1 MNKTNINKMKKLPKQ
16 PKKITPKKVIKPRK
30 KVKYN
35 YKNILIFI
43 LVLIFIAVSIKCL
56 MNTKIKNITVTGN
69 LILSDQEIIDMAGIR
84 DYPVSISNQSSKIE
98 SKLENNVLIKKATVN
113 KNLFLTKVTIKI
125 EENKPLFFY
134 NLYNKTVLESG
145 DMVSDIFNLPTVI
158 NQMPDVIY
166 DEFLTKMIQVPRD
179 VLVRISEIR
188 YYPNDIDDELFLLSM
203 NDGNYVYLTLNK
215 FESIND
221 YVEIVKSFDNKK
233 GIIHLDSGYYLEV
246 LE

>member
-16 PKKITPKKVIKPRK
+16 TKKITPKKVIKPRK

-43 LVLIFIAVSIKCL
+43 LVLAFLAILLNRLVNIR
-56 MNTKIKNITVTGN
+56 IKNITVTGN
-69 LILSDQEIIDMAGIR
+69 LMLLDQEIIDIAGIR
-84 DYPVSISNQSSKIE
+84 NYPVSISNQSSKLE
-98 SKLENNVLIKKATVN
+98 SKLENNVLIKNATVH

-134 NLYNKTVLESG
+134 SLYNKTVLESG
-145 DMVSDIFNLPTVI
+145 DMISDTFIVPTVI
-158 NQMPDVIY
+158 NQMPDIIY
-166 DEFLTKMIQVPRD
+166 DEFLKKMNDVPTE
-179 VLVRISEIR
+179 VLTRISEIR